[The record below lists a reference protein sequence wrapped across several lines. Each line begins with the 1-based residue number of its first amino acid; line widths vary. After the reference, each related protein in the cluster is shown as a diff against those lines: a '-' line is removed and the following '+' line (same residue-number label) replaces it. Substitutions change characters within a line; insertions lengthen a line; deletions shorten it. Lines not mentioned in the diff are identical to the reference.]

1 LYTSPYGETPLAA
14 EANAPSASGQKGF
27 SNFNIFFTKISN
39 VKIQLKIMKMK

>member
-1 LYTSPYGETPLAA
+1 MAKHRWLPKQTRRQPAGK
-14 EANAPSASGQKGF
+14 KGF